1 MAKYGIKITYSN
13 GDEEDG
19 LYGNFASKER
29 KRSKKFAFL
38 QQKKRMFRMKISMS

>member
-19 LYGNFASKER
+19 LYVNFASKQR
-29 KRSKKFAFL
+29 GSVQRNLRSCSKRSICSE
-38 QQKKRMFRMKISMS
+38 RGFR

>member
-19 LYGNFASKER
+19 LYGNFASKPKR

-38 QQKKRMFRMKISMS
+38 Q

>member
-13 GDEEDG
+13 GDEKMACMEI
-19 LYGNFASKER
+19 LLPKR